1 MEKYNKTIAGNSKV
15 AMVHVSLERQEGLAE
30 VWAAKEGFP
39 WRTILP
45 KNIKSSG
52 MMDYKKTRFVPEY
65 ALIDKN
71 GRQIASGGGEVFNKA
86 VELTSDGT

>member
-1 MEKYNKTIAGNSKV
+1 VEKYNKTIAGNSKV

-39 WRTILP
+39 WLTILP
-45 KNIKSSG
+45 KNVKSSG
-52 MMDYKKTRFVPEY
+52 LMDYKKTGFVPEY

-71 GRQIASGGGEVFNKA
+71 GKQLASGGGEVFQKA
-86 VELTSDGT
+86 VELTSDET